1 MQEWGLSEELKIQ
14 TKQMIEIAEKELSI
28 MRQAIDKE
36 DECILCK
43 MEDIHHMLANVQ
55 TLAATYYIQA
65 YLSPY
70 TESSQFIT
78 TAVQHLSAR
87 KHGAL
92 IVVERNETLHP
103 FIQTG
108 TTLNAHLTAPL
119 LESIFY
125 PGNPLHDGAVLV
137 KNNHIVSAANILP
150 LTKSTEVDPEL
161 GTRHRAAIGLSEQ
174 SDALILV
181 VSEETGRTSFAL
193 NGTLYTISL

>member
-1 MQEWGLSEELKIQ
+1 
-14 TKQMIEIAEKELSI
+14 

-92 IVVERNETLHP
+92 IVVERNETLESC
-103 FIQTG
+103 IQTG

-119 LESIFY
+119 LESIFIRVTLSMTE
-125 PGNPLHDGAVLV
+125 PFSL
-137 KNNHIVSAANILP
+137 KIIILFQ
-150 LTKSTEVDPEL
+150 L
-161 GTRHRAAIGLSEQ
+161 
-174 SDALILV
+174 LI
-181 VSEETGRTSFAL
+181 FFH
-193 NGTLYTISL
+193 

>member
-65 YLSPY
+65 YY

-92 IVVERNETLHP
+92 IVVERNETLESC
-103 FIQTG
+103 IQTG

-161 GTRHRAAIGLSEQ
+161 GTRHRAAIGLSEK

>member
-1 MQEWGLSEELKIQ
+1 MREWGLSEELKIQ

-28 MRQAIDKE
+28 MRSAIDKE

-70 TESSQFIT
+70 TESSSFIT
-78 TAVQHLSAR
+78 TAIQHLSAR

-92 IVVERNETLHP
+92 IVVERNETLEA

-119 LESIFY
+119 LNQYFIQVTLFMMEPFSLKIIILSQLPIFFRSRK
-125 PGNPLHDGAVLV
+125 AQ
-137 KNNHIVSAANILP
+137 K
-150 LTKSTEVDPEL
+150 
-161 GTRHRAAIGLSEQ
+161 
-174 SDALILV
+174 LIL
-181 VSEETGRTSFAL
+181 
-193 NGTLYTISL
+193 N

>member
-1 MQEWGLSEELKIQ
+1 MHEWGLSEELKIQ

-28 MRQAIDKE
+28 MRNAIDKE

-70 TESSQFIT
+70 TESFFYYNSYPTFKRQKT
-78 TAVQHLSAR
+78 WCSYRCGKKRDASL
-87 KHGAL
+87 
-92 IVVERNETLHP
+92 
-103 FIQTG
+103 IQTG

-125 PGNPLHDGAVLV
+125 PGN
-137 KNNHIVSAANILP
+137 
-150 LTKSTEVDPEL
+150 
-161 GTRHRAAIGLSEQ
+161 LS
-174 SDALILV
+174 S
-181 VSEETGRTSFAL
+181 
-193 NGTLYTISL
+193 